1 MSLIVMATG
10 GTGGHIYPAVATA
23 RALMAR
29 GHSALILGQRGGM
42 EERIAAEQGLPFE
55 GVDAGKL
62 ARSGQGRPDP
72 RELLKAGQG
81 LAQAR
86 AVLRRLKPGVV
97 VGYGGFASLPGV
109 LAAQSLGLPTLLH
122 EQNARLGLTQR
133 LAVYRAKAVG
143 TAYERVIGL
152 PPAKTTMVGM
162 PTRETRMSR
171 ADALAQLGLQDGP
184 LTLLV
189 MGGSQGSLAL
199 NSAVPDTLR
208 YVLGEEGLLGA
219 GAGGGVSQMSTPV
232 STGARGEMKAGA
244 GLAQIDLD
252 FTGPHLSNPDHS
264 LRDSP
269 AVQVLHS
276 TGPRWLGEVAPRVQ
290 DLGWYHPTGFVDAV
304 AAWSAADVA
313 ITRAGT
319 GTLAEAAFHGVPVIM
334 IPLPESAENHQYHNA
349 AAVQAAGAGRMVEQ
363 HRVGEALGEAVLEC
377 AASGTRTAMQAAAL
391 ARSPVGAADR
401 FADLIERH
409 LNRL

>member
-1 MSLIVMATG
+1 MATG

-23 RALMAR
+23 RALIAR

-42 EERIAAEQGLPFE
+42 EERVAAEQGLPFE

-81 LAQAR
+81 VSQAR
-86 AVLRRLKPGVV
+86 AVLGRLNPGAV

-109 LAAQSLGLPTLLH
+109 LAAQSLGLPTVLH

-133 LAVYRAKAVG
+133 LAVYRARAVG

-152 PPAKTTMVGM
+152 PPAKATMVGM

-171 ADALAQLGLQDGP
+171 ADALVQLGLQDGP

-199 NSAVPDTLR
+199 NNAVPDTLR
-208 YVLGEEGLLGA
+208 HVLGEEGLLGA
-219 GAGGGVSQMSTPV
+219 GAGGGIPQMSTPV
-232 STGARGEMKAGA
+232 STATRTELRPGA
-244 GLAQIDLD
+244 GLTQINFD
-252 FTGPHLSNPDHS
+252 FTDPHFTGSHFAAGDFGGTE
-264 LRDSP
+264 SP

-290 DLGWYHPTGFVDAV
+290 DLGWYHPTGYVDAV
-304 AAWSAADVA
+304 AAWSVADLA

-319 GTLAEAAFHGVPVIM
+319 GTLAEAAFHGVPLIM

-363 HRVGEALGEAVLEC
+363 HRVGEALGAAVLEC

-391 ARSPVGAADR
+391 SRSPVGAADR

-409 LNRL
+409 LN

>member
-1 MSLIVMATG
+1 MATG

-42 EERIAAEQGLPFE
+42 EERVAADQGLDFE

-86 AVLRRLKPGVV
+86 AVLGRLNPSVV

-109 LAAQSLGLPTLLH
+109 LAAQSLGLPTVLH

-152 PPAKTTMVGM
+152 PAAKATMVGM
-162 PTRETRMSR
+162 PTRETRMDR
-171 ADALAQLGLQDGP
+171 ITALQQLGLQDGP
-184 LTLLV
+184 LTVLV

-199 NSAVPDTLR
+199 NNAVPDTLR
-208 YVLGEEGLLGA
+208 HVLGEEGLLGA
-219 GAGGGVSQMSTPV
+219 GVGGGIPQMSTPV
-232 STGARGEMKAGA
+232 SGTGIGA
-244 GLAQIDLD
+244 GIGQINLD
-252 FTGPHLSNPDHS
+252 FTGMHLTAN
-264 LRDSP
+264 DSP

-276 TGPRWLGEVAPRVQ
+276 TGPRWLSEVAPTVQ
-290 DLGWYHPTGFVDAV
+290 DLSWYHPAGFVDAV
-304 AAWSAADVA
+304 AAWSVADLA

-319 GTLAEAAFHGVPVIM
+319 GTLAEAAFHGVPLIM

-349 AAVQAAGAGRMVEQ
+349 AAVQAAGAGRLVEQ
-363 HRVGEALGEAVLEC
+363 HRVGEALGAAVLEC
-377 AASGTRTAMQAAAL
+377 AASGTRIAMQAAAL
-391 ARSPVGAADR
+391 SRSPAGAADR

-409 LNRL
+409 LK

>member
-1 MSLIVMATG
+1 MATG

-29 GHSALILGQRGGM
+29 GHTALILGQRDGM
-42 EERIAAEQGLPFE
+42 EERVAAEQGLPFE

-86 AVLRRLKPGVV
+86 AVLSRLKPVVV

-109 LAAQSLGLPTLLH
+109 LAAQSLGLPTVLH

-152 PPAKTTMVGM
+152 PLAKATMVGM

-199 NSAVPDTLR
+199 NNAVPDTLR
-208 YVLGEEGLLGA
+208 HVLGEEGLLGA
-219 GAGGGVSQMSTPV
+219 GAGGGISQMSTPV
-232 STGARGEMKAGA
+232 STGARGELRAG
-244 GLAQIDLD
+244 GVLTQIDLD
-252 FTGPHLSNPDHS
+252 FTGLPSSNSPV
-264 LRDSP
+264 LNDSP
-269 AVQVLHS
+269 AVQVIHS

-290 DLGWYHPTGFVDAV
+290 DLGWYHPTGYVDAV
-304 AAWSAADVA
+304 AAWSAADLA

-363 HRVGEALGEAVLEC
+363 HRVGEALGDAVLEC
-377 AASGTRTAMQAAAL
+377 AASGTRTAMRAAAL
-391 ARSPVGAADR
+391 SRSPVGAADR

-409 LNRL
+409 LK